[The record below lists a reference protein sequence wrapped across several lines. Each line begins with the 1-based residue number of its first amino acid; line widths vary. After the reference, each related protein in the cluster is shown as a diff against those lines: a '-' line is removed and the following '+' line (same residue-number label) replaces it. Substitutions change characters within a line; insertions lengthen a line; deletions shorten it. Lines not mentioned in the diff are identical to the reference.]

1 MALYLLD
8 TDICSYVIRNRPEA
22 VRRRMN
28 AVPLEN
34 QAVSVVTYAE
44 LMFGVRRS
52 SNPKVNRAVIDA
64 FLRHVSVLE
73 WNRNAADAYAELRIA
88 LEAKGQPI
96 GNMDLL
102 IAAHARSLRA
112 VLVTNNER
120 HHGWIPGLKI
130 ENWAKP

>member
-1 MALYLLD
+1 MALYLLN

-22 VRRRMN
+22 VRKRMN
-28 AVPLEN
+28 AVPLGS
-34 QAVSVVTYAE
+34 QAISVVTYAE

-52 SNPKVNRAVIDA
+52 SNAKVNRTVVGA
-64 FLRHVSVLE
+64 FLRHVSLLD
-73 WNRNAADAYAELRIA
+73 WNRHAADAYAEMRVE

-102 IAAHARSLRA
+102 IAAHAHSLRA

-120 HHGWIPGLKI
+120 HHVRISGLKI

>member
-22 VRRRMN
+22 VRKRMN
-28 AVPLEN
+28 AVPLGS
-34 QAVSVVTYAE
+34 QAISVVTYAE

-52 SNPKVNRAVIDA
+52 SNAKVNRTVVGA
-64 FLRHVSVLE
+64 FLRHVSLLD
-73 WNRNAADAYAELRIA
+73 WNRHAVDAYAEMRVE

-120 HHGWIPGLKI
+120 HHGRISGLKI